1 MSKYKIKPTPKK
13 EILSSQDAKDE
24 KQFFK
29 VAIVVTLVV
38 IIVIYFIFNYL

>member
-1 MSKYKIKPTPKK
+1 MSKYKVKASPKK

-29 VAIVVTLVV
+29 VAIIVTIV
-38 IIVIYFIFNYL
+38 IIVLIYAFYNF